1 MLIRDGIIFN
11 DLMPESL
18 EQGTLFSSTIEL
30 VKPPVNTEKKWQ
42 MKQEYISQKFTTSW
56 EDIPSVFV

>member
-1 MLIRDGIIFN
+1 
-11 DLMPESL
+11 MPESL

-30 VKPPVNTEKKWQ
+30 VKPPVNTEKKWE